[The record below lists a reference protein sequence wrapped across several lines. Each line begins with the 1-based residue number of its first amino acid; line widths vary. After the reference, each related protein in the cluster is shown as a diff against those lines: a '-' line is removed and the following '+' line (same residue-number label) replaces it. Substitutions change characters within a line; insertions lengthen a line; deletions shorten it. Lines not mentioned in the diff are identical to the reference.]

1 MRELLNTEE
10 TVRFCKA
17 LSSPLRVEMLQYILA
32 HEETSP
38 NDLAE
43 AFGVSR
49 AAVTQNLRLLTEAGL
64 VSLCSYNS
72 RASQKKTCFLRDNKF
87 VITLGERFGADTV
100 YQAEIPIGQYTDYR
114 VFPTCGIATPEFL
127 IGKLDDPRYFDSP
140 QRTEAGILWLMK
152 GYVEYRLPNYLK
164 ENQRPTELQISLE
177 LSSEAPGV
185 SSNWPSDISFWLND
199 ILLCS
204 WTSPGDFGEKR
215 GIFTPDWWSSG
226 WNQYGLLKLLTV
238 SGEGTFMDGRKMSG
252 LTIHD
257 LSLSYKSEMRFRI
270 GVPDTAKNIG
280 GMTIFGKGFGN
291 YDQNIRMRLIF
302 ETLPEM
308 QEAD

>member
-1 MRELLNTEE
+1 
-10 TVRFCKA
+10 
-17 LSSPLRVEMLQYILA
+17 
-32 HEETSP
+32 
-38 NDLAE
+38 
-43 AFGVSR
+43 
-49 AAVTQNLRLLTEAGL
+49 
-64 VSLCSYNS
+64 
-72 RASQKKTCFLRDNKF
+72 
-87 VITLGERFGADTV
+87 
-100 YQAEIPIGQYTDYR
+100 
-114 VFPTCGIATPEFL
+114 
-127 IGKLDDPRYFDSP
+127 
-140 QRTEAGILWLMK
+140 MK

-164 ENQRPTELQISLE
+164 ENQIPTELQISLE

-215 GIFTPDWWSSG
+215 GIFAPDWWSSG

-238 SGEGTFMDGRKMSG
+238 SREGTFMDGHKMSD

-302 ETLPEM
+302 ETLTEM

>member
-127 IGKLDDPRYFDSP
+127 IG
-140 QRTEAGILWLMK
+140 
-152 GYVEYRLPNYLK
+152 
-164 ENQRPTELQISLE
+164 
-177 LSSEAPGV
+177 
-185 SSNWPSDISFWLND
+185 
-199 ILLCS
+199 
-204 WTSPGDFGEKR
+204 
-215 GIFTPDWWSSG
+215 
-226 WNQYGLLKLLTV
+226 
-238 SGEGTFMDGRKMSG
+238 
-252 LTIHD
+252 
-257 LSLSYKSEMRFRI
+257 
-270 GVPDTAKNIG
+270 
-280 GMTIFGKGFGN
+280 
-291 YDQNIRMRLIF
+291 
-302 ETLPEM
+302 
-308 QEAD
+308 